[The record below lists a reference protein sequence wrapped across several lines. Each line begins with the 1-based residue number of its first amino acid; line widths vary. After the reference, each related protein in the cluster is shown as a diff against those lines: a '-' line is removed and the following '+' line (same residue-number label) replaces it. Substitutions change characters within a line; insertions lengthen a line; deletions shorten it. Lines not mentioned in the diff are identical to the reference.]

1 VARTSEQAL
10 VDRKGDSVACVVGGT
25 GVIGAETC
33 RRLAMTGCKVIVAG
47 TNRVKGDEIAAGI
60 VRNGFDAVSHPVDVR
75 SEASVQKLFDWIRTE
90 YGHLNFL
97 CNSAGI
103 PGVGTALDC
112 SLETWQKVLDVNVT
126 GTFLACKYAI
136 PLQQAAG
143 GGVIVNVASD
153 AGVAVIRERVAY
165 CASKAAVIH
174 LTKQIALDFAADAIR
189 VVAVAPTTVESD
201 FLAKSGLSDA
211 EVAAAK
217 VRQRSRIP
225 LGRFITASEVAD
237 AIVWLMSPAAAFVTG
252 SVVALDGGSILFGTS
267 AKRQ

>member
-1 VARTSEQAL
+1 
-10 VDRKGDSVACVVGGT
+10 
-25 GVIGAETC
+25 
-33 RRLAMTGCKVIVAG
+33 MTGCKVIVAG
-47 TNRVKGDEIAAGI
+47 TNRAKADEVAADI
-60 VRNGFDAVSHPVDVR
+60 VRNGFHAVAHPVDVR
-75 SEASVQKLFDWIRTE
+75 SEASVRELFDWIRTK
-90 YGHLNFL
+90 YGYLNFL

-103 PGVGTALDC
+103 PGIGTVLDC

-136 PLQQAAG
+136 PLHQAAG

-153 AGVAVIRERVAY
+153 AGIAVLRERVAY

-174 LTKQIALDFAADAIR
+174 LTSQIALDFAGDAIR

-201 FLAKSGLSDA
+201 FLAKSGLSEA

-217 VRQRSRIP
+217 VRQRSRIQ

-237 AIVWLMSPAAAFVTG
+237 TIVWLMSPAAAFVTG
-252 SVVALDGGSILFGTS
+252 SVVALDGGSIMFGTS
-267 AKRQ
+267 ARRQ